1 MYTGS
6 VRTGRF
12 RGTICTGGNSRKV
25 LRRNV
30 WSACG
35 ATHGALALLPAWR
48 QRPLPPRPR
57 RHPPYRGGEGEGG
70 GDWGIKEISLRLT
83 GCVCAQW
90 ATCRASS
97 FATGIGLRS
106 IAASCWQPRAQS
118 LKRHWRLMRA
128 AARPLRARTLHLP
141 IGPGQSPS
149 PFFRVTALTV
159 AKGHCQGPGTI
170 PGSGS
175 RHSFLIARA
184 MRFSTPSIPLQIRPG
199 RAGWSGRSTAIETWR
214 MGT

>member
-1 MYTGS
+1 MH
-6 VRTGRF
+6 GREF
-12 RGTICTGGNSRKV
+12 EESLEAQRLER
-25 LRRNV
+25 LRRD
-30 WSACG
+30 
-35 ATHGALALLPAWR
+35 AWCAGVAAR
-48 QRPLPPRPR
+48 PRPLPPRPR

-97 FATGIGLRS
+97 FASGIGLRS
-106 IAASCWQPRAQS
+106 IAASCWQPRAPS

-128 AARPLRARTLHLP
+128 AVRPLRARTLHLP

-175 RHSFLIARA
+175 RHSFSIARV